1 VCVQKH
7 QAVTLIK
14 KRGGQKFVCEVNV
27 WVQCA
32 CLRICRFAC
41 RPTGPELSSWQGSHY
56 IRTSDSSCSHY
67 SRRMPVVNT
76 LSLSLSLSI
85 GAILLM
91 LADIFLFPKHSS
103 KPFFSMG
110 HVAWLGSLAWF
121 TVDCSHHKLWV
132 NQRTQPASLCC
143 REG

>member
-76 LSLSLSLSI
+76 HSLSLSLLGPYSSCWQTSSFSPNT
-85 GAILLM
+85 AQNPS
-91 LADIFLFPKHSS
+91 FPWDMWHDW
-103 KPFFSMG
+103 
-110 HVAWLGSLAWF
+110 VAWLGS
-121 TVDCSHHKLWV
+121 
-132 NQRTQPASLCC
+132 Q
-143 REG
+143 

>member
-1 VCVQKH
+1 VCAK
-7 QAVTLIK
+7 T
-14 KRGGQKFVCEVNV
+14 
-27 WVQCA
+27 
-32 CLRICRFAC
+32 
-41 RPTGPELSSWQGSHY
+41 
-56 IRTSDSSCSHY
+56 SSCDSHQEEGRAEVCLW
-67 SRRMPVVNT
+67 SECVGAVCMSSHLQVCMSSHRAWTEQLAGESLHTHLWQLM
-76 LSLSLSLSI
+76 LSLQQEDACSQHTLSLSLSI